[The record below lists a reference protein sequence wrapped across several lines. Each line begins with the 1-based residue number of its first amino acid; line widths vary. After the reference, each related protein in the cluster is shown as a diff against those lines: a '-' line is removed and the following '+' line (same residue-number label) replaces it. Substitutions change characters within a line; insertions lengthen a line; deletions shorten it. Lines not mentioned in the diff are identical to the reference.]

1 MLRIGIDLGG
11 TKIEGIAL
19 DGSREV
25 ARLRVDTPRDDYAG
39 DARRDRRRSS
49 ATLEA
54 RGRRAAATVGVG
66 IPGHARRPRPASSR
80 TPTPS
85 G

>member
-1 MLRIGIDLGG
+1 MLRVGIDLGG

-25 ARLRVDTPRDDYAG
+25 ARLRVDTPRGDYA
-39 DARRDRRRSS
+39 
-49 ATLEA
+49 ATLDAIAAVVAALEQ
-54 RGRRAAATVGVG
+54 RAGSRATVGVG
-66 IPGHARRPRPASSR
+66 IPARCRRRPASSR
-80 TPTPS
+80 TPIPS